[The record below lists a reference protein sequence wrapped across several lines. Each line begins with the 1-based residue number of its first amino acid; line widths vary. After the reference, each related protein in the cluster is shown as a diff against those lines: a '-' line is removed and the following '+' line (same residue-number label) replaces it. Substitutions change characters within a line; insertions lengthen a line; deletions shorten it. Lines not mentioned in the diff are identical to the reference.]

1 MVDATGP
8 LYFRPLPPDPAGRSR
23 DNPAMAATRLGV
35 RPGAALLIPSLFLSS
50 FLALTHQAGAAPAG
64 RDDIRRPR
72 GVPELRRCGQVED
85 ARCGSLRVFLDR
97 NDHRVGKIP
106 IAFELYPRRERSKA
120 SLGTIVAVEG
130 GPGYSTTGSRDY
142 FLDLFRPLMDRRDL
156 LLVDN
161 RGAGKS
167 GAIKC
172 EPLQSNKGNYVAA
185 VGRCGRQLGDT
196 ADLYGTANATDDL
209 VQVMDH
215 LEIDKIDL
223 YGDSYGS
230 FFAQTFAVRHS
241 DRLRSL
247 VLDAAYFVA
256 SKDPFFSDTSGAIED
271 AFRYACQRSPACAK
285 RPGNTLDR
293 IERLTKRL
301 RRKPIVGQAPDA
313 DGRIGKVKLGVGGLI
328 YLLTDAATS
337 PTIYRELDAAMR
349 AVFRKRPYR
358 RPLLRLAR
366 ETFYKGGA
374 GPVRSYSEGLYVA
387 VACNDYPQ
395 AYDMTAP
402 FEQRRRQYRRA
413 LEQLKRESPKIFH
426 PFTIKEWVSSPVSY
440 FRTCLKWP
448 QPGRPDPPV
457 PPNPV
462 FPDTPTLVLSGDLD
476 SLTSPEGAKETAAA
490 FPNSTYVEVK
500 NMVHVSALADF
511 NRCASI
517 IVRRFISI
525 LDAGNTTCADRYNEN
540 RLVKRFVRTSDGLGW
555 NGWLHRNARVA
566 SATVADVIARWLEMT
581 DYQGRGLRGGAFTT
595 TDGPRVRWELNNVRW
610 VEDIAVSGRASW
622 NRATGQIRANVR
634 VTGKKIKAATVV
646 MAWNDWHLHA
656 RAIATSTVG
665 QASRTFNFPAP

>member
-1 MVDATGP
+1 
-8 LYFRPLPPDPAGRSR
+8 
-23 DNPAMAATRLGV
+23 MAATRLGV
-35 RPGAALLIPSLFLSS
+35 RPGAALLIPTLFVSS
-50 FLALTHQAGAAPAG
+50 LALTRQAGAAPAG
-64 RDDIRRPR
+64 REDIRRPR
-72 GVPELRRCGQVED
+72 GVPELRRCGQVEG

-106 IAFELYPRRERSKA
+106 IAFELYPRRERSKP

-130 GPGYSTTGSRDY
+130 GPGYSTTDSRDY
-142 FLDLFRPLMDRRDL
+142 FLDLFRPLMDRREL

-161 RGAGKS
+161 RGTGKS

-172 EPLQSNKGNYVAA
+172 EPLQSYRGSYVDA
-185 VGRCGRQLGDT
+185 VGKCGHQLGDT
-196 ADLYGTANATDDL
+196 ADLYGTANAADDL
-209 VQVMDH
+209 LQVMDH

-223 YGDSYGS
+223 YGDSYGT
-230 FFAQTFAVRHS
+230 FFAQTFAIRHS

-256 SKDPFFSDTSGAIED
+256 GKDPFYTDTNRAIED
-271 AFRYACQRSPACAK
+271 AFSYACRRSPPCAN

-293 IERLTKRL
+293 IERLTERL

-313 DGRIGKVKLGVGGLI
+313 DGRIRKVKLRVGGLI

-366 ETFYKGGA
+366 ETFYTGGA
-374 GPVRSYSEGLYVA
+374 APVRSYSEGLYVA

-395 AYDMTAP
+395 AYDMNAS
-402 FEQRRRQYRRA
+402 FEQRRKEYRRT
-413 LEQLKRESPKIFH
+413 LQQMKRESPNVFH
-426 PFTIKEWVSSPVSY
+426 PFTIKEWVTSPVSY

-462 FPDTPTLVLSGDLD
+462 FPDTPTLVLNGDLD

-511 NRCASI
+511 NRCASS
-517 IVRRFISI
+517 IVRRFVRT

-555 NGWLHRNARVA
+555 HGWLHRNARVA
-566 SATVADVIARWLEMT
+566 AATVADVIARWPEMAG
-581 DYQGRGLRGGAFTT
+581 YSGRGLRGGTFTT
-595 TDGPRVRWELNNVRW
+595 TDGPRVRWELNDVRW

-622 NRATGQIRANVR
+622 NRANGQIQATVR
-634 VTGKKIKAATVV
+634 VSGRKIKAASVV
-646 MAWNDWHLHA
+646 VAWNDWHLNA
-656 RAIATSTVG
+656 RAIATSRVG

>member
-1 MVDATGP
+1 
-8 LYFRPLPPDPAGRSR
+8 
-23 DNPAMAATRLGV
+23 MAATRLGV
-35 RPGAALLIPSLFLSS
+35 RPGAALLIPSLFISS
-50 FLALTHQAGAAPAG
+50 LALTHQAGAAPAG
-64 RDDIRRPR
+64 REDIRRPR
-72 GVPELRRCGQVED
+72 GLPELRRCGQVQG
-85 ARCGSLRVFLDR
+85 ARCSSLKVFLDR
-97 NDHRVGKIP
+97 HDHRVGKIP
-106 IAFELYPRRERSKA
+106 IAFELYPRRERSKP

-130 GPGYSTTGSRDY
+130 GPGHSTTNNRGY
-142 FLDLFRPLMDRRDL
+142 FLDLFRPLMDRREL

-161 RGAGKS
+161 RGTGKS

-172 EPLQSNKGNYVAA
+172 EPLQSYRGSYVDA
-185 VGRCGRQLGDT
+185 VGKCGHQLGDT

-223 YGDSYGS
+223 YGASYGS
-230 FFAQTFAVRHS
+230 FFGQTFAIRHTE
-241 DRLRSL
+241 RLRSL

-256 SKDPFFSDTSGAIED
+256 GKDPFYTDTNRAIED
-271 AFRYACQRSPACAK
+271 AFSYVCQRSPACAR

-313 DGRIGKVKLGVGGLI
+313 DGRIRKVKLGVEGLI
-328 YLLTDAATS
+328 HLLSDAATS

-366 ETFYKGGA
+366 ETFYRGGA
-374 GPVRSYSEGLYVA
+374 GPVTSYSEGLYAA

-395 AYDMTAP
+395 AYDMNAS
-402 FEQRRRQYRRA
+402 FEQRRKQYRRT
-413 LEQLKRESPKIFH
+413 LEQLKRESPKVFH
-426 PFTIKEWVSSPVSY
+426 PFTIEEWVTSPVSY
-440 FRTCLKWP
+440 LRTCLKWP

-462 FPDTPTLVLSGDLD
+462 FPDTPTLVLNGDLD
-476 SLTSPEGAKETAAA
+476 SLTSPEGAKETATA
-490 FPNSTYVEVK
+490 FSNSTYVEVK

-511 NRCASI
+511 NRCTSI
-517 IVRRFISI
+517 IVRRFVRT

-566 SATVADVIARWLEMT
+566 AATVADVIARWLEMT
-581 DYQGRGLRGGAFTT
+581 GYKGRGLRGGTFTT
-595 TDGPRVRWELNNVRW
+595 TDGPRVRWKLNDVRW
-610 VEDIAVSGRASW
+610 VEDVAVSGRVSW
-622 NRATGQIRANVR
+622 NRATGQIRAKVR
-634 VTGKKIKAATVV
+634 VTGRKIKAATVV

-656 RAIATSTVG
+656 RAVATTTVD
-665 QASRTFNFPAP
+665 QASRTFAFPAP